1 MDAMRWLRHWF
12 HAPASRAFPADTMHA
27 IQAAIAAG
35 ESRHDAEVCFA
46 VEPRLPA
53 RYLLGGRSVRSRAE
67 SVFSDLRVWNTE
79 RRNGVLIYVLLADYV
94 IEVVPDRGVAG
105 KVPDPAWSHVTAV
118 MCAKF
123 RADAWKDG
131 ALAGIE
137 AAHALLA
144 EYLPPV
150 AGKRDELSNAPVL
163 L

>member
-12 HAPASRAFPADTMHA
+12 HAPASRAFPPATMQA

-35 ESRHDAEVCFA
+35 EARHDAEICFA

-94 IEVVPDRGVAG
+94 IEVVPDRGVVG
-105 KVPDPAWSHVTAV
+105 KVPDPAWGHVTEA

-123 RADAWKDG
+123 RDDAWKEG

-144 EYLPPV
+144 EHLPPV
-150 AGKRDELSNAPVL
+150 VGKRDELPDAPVML
-163 L
+163 